1 MKKLMVILT
10 LSILMLS
17 TTSYG
22 YVHVNIIP
30 KEITPNTDT
39 VYVVYELN
47 CSVPVSNF
55 SLNLE
60 SEGIQFDNASINISY
75 IEKNK
80 EISGKIVGKII
91 NNSMEKYDIPVY
103 SRYILDDSLISSIMY
118 YHIYRVNESIYESLY
133 NKSDNI
139 STINKSTNEEQL
151 HTTNGTN
158 GSLVGGAH
166 TINTTNTTKISNTTT
181 DNTTTDN
188 TTNTAAADNINVSNA
203 TTNNNSKEEVI
214 EKSSSDETN
223 NSTSVINEK
232 SVINENENNMDNNE
246 NETQASDY
254 LLYGILGLI
263 VGVLLGV
270 VVICLYNI

>member
-80 EISGKIVGKII
+80 EISGKIVGKIT

-103 SRYILDDSLISSIMY
+103 SRYILGDSLISSIMY

-166 TINTTNTTKISNTTT
+166 TINTTNTIKIS
-181 DNTTTDN
+181 NTTTDN